1 MGSRSYTDT
10 KDKMMNKQDIS
21 FKTDEGR
28 FNYRVGG
35 VVINND
41 KVLLLTEDRFDF
53 WYLPGGRAYFFE
65 TSKEALKREIHE
77 ELGEEPV
84 IERILWTTECLYN
97 FDAWNIQH
105 HDLTFYY
112 LISFPEDALIYTQK
126 SGIGKEEFSN
136 EETTV
141 RFQWFDVDLLDK
153 VKLVPHFLKEAL
165 KDIPASPEHLIIDE
179 LKAKYDA

>member
-1 MGSRSYTDT
+1 
-10 KDKMMNKQDIS
+10 MNKQDIS
-21 FKTDEGR
+21 FNTDEGR

-53 WYLPGGRAYFFE
+53 WYLPGGRAYLFE

-112 LISFPEDALIYTQK
+112 LIIF
-126 SGIGKEEFSN
+126 
-136 EETTV
+136 
-141 RFQWFDVDLLDK
+141 
-153 VKLVPHFLKEAL
+153 H
-165 KDIPASPEHLIIDE
+165 
-179 LKAKYDA
+179 YDARKVCSGNLLSTLILTSKGEGVPVCTMSST